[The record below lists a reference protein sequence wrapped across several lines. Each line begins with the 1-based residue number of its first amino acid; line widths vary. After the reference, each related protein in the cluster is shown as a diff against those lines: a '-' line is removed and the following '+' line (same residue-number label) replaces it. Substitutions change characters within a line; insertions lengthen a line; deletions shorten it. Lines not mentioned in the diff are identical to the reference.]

1 MDKTHTGAETHDP
14 LIVELV
20 KVLARAAA
28 ERDFAKI
35 HKSEQRRSGKRR
47 REYPPEHCRER

>member
-1 MDKTHTGAETHDP
+1 MDKTHTGIETHDP

-35 HKSEQRRSGKRR
+35 RKSEQRRGRKRR
-47 REYPPEHCRER
+47 REDPPEHCRER